1 MRLELCP
8 HLKILDT
15 DLPSRQVN
23 PLYEILNTANKTKGV
38 PMYKA
43 CRRCP
48 TDYSVMVLSNHI
60 VFLCLAGFRR
70 KKHNVGYGV
79 VYPC

>member
-23 PLYEILNTANKTKGV
+23 PLYETLNTANKIKGV

-43 CRRCP
+43 CHRCP
-48 TDYSVMVLSNHI
+48 TDYSVIVLSNHI
-60 VFLCLAGFRR
+60 GFWYLAGFRR
-70 KKHNVGYGV
+70 
-79 VYPC
+79 